1 MERFNAVR
9 HIVSQSARSFLC
21 VCNMHR
27 TAVTSFR
34 WLSHITY
41 PYPSGKS
48 EGRQAKD
55 FTTGVVFFFFK
66 ETGKQDS
73 KTVQL
78 IILVVSASIL
88 KECAFKG
95 HSSNSEIFIFAS

>member
-21 VCNMHR
+21 VCNMHW

-48 EGRQAKD
+48 EGRQAKV
-55 FTTGVVFFFFK
+55 TTGVVFFFFK

-95 HSSNSEIFIFAS
+95 YSSNSEIFIFAS